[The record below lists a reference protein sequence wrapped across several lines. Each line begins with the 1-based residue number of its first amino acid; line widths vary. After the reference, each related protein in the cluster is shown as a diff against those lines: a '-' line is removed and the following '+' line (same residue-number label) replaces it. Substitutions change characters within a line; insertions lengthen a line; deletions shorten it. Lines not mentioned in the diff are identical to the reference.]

1 MTGSP
6 HDRAP
11 RTVVALPARDE
22 EARLGPCLEALFG
35 GTARPD
41 AAVVLLNNCTDGSEH
56 IAHDFAGR
64 LPVHVIACRLPPEL
78 AHAGH
83 ARALAMRHADAM
95 CGDGDVLLTTDADGV
110 VARDWL
116 AGTLAAFAAGAEAVC
131 GRAVIDPADALLIP
145 AHLHEDDARET
156 TLTRLLDEIAARIDP
171 DDADPWPRHTEHSG
185 ASIAVRCGLYRR
197 AGGLPACES
206 GEDRAFVEALQRL
219 DTRVRHAPDVVVT
232 VSGRTEGRAR
242 DGMADAIRRR
252 IMRQDELT
260 DERLEPAWHAWR
272 RVQLRA
278 RARGLR
284 AQGGRV
290 AAGELAAD
298 LGLDGAVVE
307 GLLRGPHFGAAWS
320 SLSALSPRLA
330 RRRVA
335 FAALPA
341 EIEAATR
348 LLDALRRVPA
358 RQLLDAR

>member
-6 HDRAP
+6 RDRAP

-41 AAVVLLNNCTDGSEH
+41 AAVVLLNNCTDGSERV
-56 IAHDFAGR
+56 AHDFAGC
-64 LPVHVIACRLPPEL
+64 LPVQVIACRLPPEL
-78 AHAGH
+78 ANAGH

-110 VARDWL
+110 VAPGWL
-116 AGTLAAFAAGAEAVC
+116 AGNLAAFAAGAEAVC

-197 AGGLPACES
+197 VGGLPACES
-206 GEDRAFVEALQRL
+206 GEDRAFIEVLQRL
-219 DTRVRHAPDVVVT
+219 DARVRHAPDVVVT

-242 DGMADAIRRR
+242 NGMADAIRRR

-278 RARGLR
+278 RTRRLR

-298 LGLDGAVVE
+298 LGLDDAVVA
-307 GLLRGPHFGAAWS
+307 GLLRGPYFGAAWS
-320 SLSALSPRLA
+320 SLSALSPRLG
-330 RRRVA
+330 VA

-348 LLDALRRVPA
+348 LLDVLPRVPA